1 MTEPQAEPTS
11 GPQAAPSSKPA
22 TLDFWSGGW
31 AIALAV
37 ALCGGVV
44 AWTFLRPHGGAPV
57 TNVRFDLSVCLVTS
71 KELVVATLP
80 DALPPIDDPAP
91 AEGGARHGQPSLVT
105 AEVAKKV
112 KLPEHGRFILDP
124 DRVVGVSINGEA
136 RAYPLRVLHWHE
148 VVNDVVGGVP
158 IVVTYGSLTDSV
170 RVFDRR
176 AGGATLRFGA
186 SGLLWNSNLLLY
198 DRDAPAP
205 SLWSQ
210 LQARAVTG
218 PAATAGA
225 RLAPLRAQL
234 VPWSA
239 WVEAHPDTKV
249 LCPDLDRA
257 KLYKRDP
264 YHSYAGSDILRF
276 PVAPLPPDAAAP
288 AGEPPLARKAPCL
301 VIGRPG
307 ERRVVPLSLL
317 ARRTDA
323 SRSWSTTIAG
333 APVTLRY
340 HAGDSPTATVE
351 APPEVEVVQS
361 SWFGWFATHPD
372 DARFVD

>member
-1 MTEPQAEPTS
+1 MTET
-11 GPQAAPSSKPA
+11 QAAAESKPVH
-22 TLDFWSGGW
+22 LDFWSGGW
-31 AIALAV
+31 AVVLAF

-44 AWTFLRPHGGAPV
+44 AWTFLRPHGGKPV
-57 TNVRFDLSVCLVTS
+57 SNVSFDLSVCLVTS
-71 KELVVATLP
+71 AELVVATQP
-80 DALPPIDDPAP
+80 DALPPIDDPRFP
-91 AEGGARHGQPSLVT
+91 AAGEASVLHGAASLVT
-105 AEVAKKV
+105 AAEAKKV
-112 KLPEHGRFILDP
+112 RLPEHGKFLLDP
-124 DRVVGVSINGEA
+124 DRVVGVTIGGES
-136 RAYPLRVLHWHE
+136 RAYPLRILHWHE
-148 VVNDVVGGVP
+148 AVNDVVGGVP
-158 IVVTYGSLTDSV
+158 ILVTYGSLTDSV

-176 AGGATLRFGA
+176 VDGATVRFGA

-198 DRDAPAP
+198 DRDAKTP

-218 PAATAGA
+218 PAAERGTRLTA
-225 RLAPLRAQL
+225 LRAQL

-264 YHSYAGSDILRF
+264 YHSYVGSDILRF
-276 PVAPLPPDAAAP
+276 PVAPLPPTGAAP
-288 AGEPPLARKAPCL
+288 EGEPPVARKAPCL

-307 ERRVVPLSLL
+307 DRRVVPLSLV

-323 SRSWSTTIAG
+323 ARSWSTTIAG
-333 APVTLRY
+333 APVTFRY
-340 HAGDSPTATVE
+340 HAGDAPTATVE
-351 APPEVEVVQS
+351 APPDVEVVQS

-372 DARFVD
+372 DARFLD